1 MATKPKSAKD
11 HAAKASAKKLSVN
24 GTSNNGPSRNG
35 ASKKAPAVRVNQ
47 YGIPDWRLEQP
58 EFEVREVTGGPE
70 IRYEITGKL
79 NTPVPPIRE
88 SKYLSK
94 EQHLELYRWMVM
106 NRRMEVALENLYKQ
120 SKVVGGVYFGLG
132 QEACSCASA
141 YALGP
146 DDWFAPMIRNQG
158 AQLVRGFH
166 ARDIM
171 MQYMAKAGSPT
182 KGKDGTSHYGD
193 IEKRHMVSPISMLGD
208 LLPVMAGVSLGAR
221 LQGKELACL
230 TWIGDGGQSTGVSY
244 EGINFAAVRKLGLVL
259 IIESN
264 LWAYSTPTEYQVN
277 VKDLANRAIGYGMPG
292 VIIDGTDACQVY
304 DATYEAVER
313 AHRGEGPTLI
323 EAKLMRMKGHAIH
336 DAAAYVPKEMHE
348 FWRKRDCID
357 RFQKYL
363 LEKKW
368 LTPAQD
374 KEMIAAIEKEIDAER
389 EFAENSPMPEG
400 HTAAEGVFCE
410 DGCHQIKPKYGM
422 PQKARRS
429 EGKLKETE
437 AAIHFK

>member
-1 MATKPKSAKD
+1 MATKPKSEKNSTAKP
-11 HAAKASAKKLSVN
+11 ATKKASLNGNRNNGRSSNEASSAKALAISA
-24 GTSNNGPSRNG
+24 
-35 ASKKAPAVRVNQ
+35 NQ
-47 YGIPDWRLEQP
+47 YGIPDWRLEHP
-58 EFEVREVTGGPE
+58 EFEVIEVTDGPE
-70 IRYEITGKL
+70 VHYEIKGKL

-94 EQHLELYRWMVM
+94 EQHLELYRWMLM

-158 AQLVRGFH
+158 AQLVRRFH

-171 MQYMAKAGSPT
+171 MQYMAKADSPT

-193 IEKRHMVSPISMLGD
+193 IDKRHMVSPISMLGD
-208 LLPVMAGVSLGAR
+208 LIPVMAGVSLGAR

-244 EGINFAAVRKLGLVL
+244 EGINLAAVRKLGLVL

-264 LWAYSTPTEYQVN
+264 LWAYSTPTEYQVA

-313 AHRGEGPTLI
+313 AHRG
-323 EAKLMRMKGHAIH
+323 
-336 DAAAYVPKEMHE
+336 
-348 FWRKRDCID
+348 
-357 RFQKYL
+357 
-363 LEKKW
+363 
-368 LTPAQD
+368 
-374 KEMIAAIEKEIDAER
+374 
-389 EFAENSPMPEG
+389 
-400 HTAAEGVFCE
+400 
-410 DGCHQIKPKYGM
+410 
-422 PQKARRS
+422 
-429 EGKLKETE
+429 
-437 AAIHFK
+437 